1 MTQLLHD
8 DCMCCLARVDGR
20 DQTPEDATMTV
31 LVMLASGSTYEGMV
45 ATLCFYHRRWLFEYA
60 AQMPEGA

>member
-1 MTQLLHD
+1 
-8 DCMCCLARVDGR
+8 
-20 DQTPEDATMTV
+20 MTV